1 MPSTPLR
8 RRQANS
14 LSLERLEDRM
24 VFNIGPIITEFVASN
39 DNSLEDGDGN
49 SSDWIEVY
57 NPTSE
62 TIDLAGW
69 HLTDRANN
77 LDKWTFPSVPQSI
90 LSPGEYLIV
99 FASSQETET
108 YIDPAGYLHADFAL
122 GADGEFLGLTD
133 PNENIVSSYAPAFP
147 QQLTDVS
154 YGVNVPVVSLIGDS
168 STTSAL
174 VPTSGALDTGASPIW
189 TQIGFNDASWAQSEA
204 GPAVGFD
211 TDPGHQPGPAN
222 GIELNNLRGSDL
234 TDLNND
240 GVLDVA
246 ISAGASTNSP
256 TGEEPPKALDN
267 SRSTKWLAFTAEGTF
282 YETRFLDGQPR
293 IVDNYTI
300 TSANDADERDPYS
313 WTLSGSNDGVNY
325 TVVDTRDA
333 QNFADRFET
342 RQYDFSNTDGYVYYR
357 FDFQTEYGVT
367 ANNQPVALQM
377 AEIELFSSQDLSMD
391 SIIDLDVE
399 ATWNTRRSSV
409 YQRVEFDVADP
420 AVLGA
425 MWLDMQYNDGFVA
438 YLNGVK
444 VVVAN
449 SPDSP
454 SWQSSALAPRS
465 DGDSFTPERFDLSAF
480 HSLLVSGTNVLAIHA
495 LNDNDLSSEMLSS
508 PRLSA
513 VLLPEVTPAAYYF
526 QTPTPG
532 AANGEGRLGFVD
544 TPTFSVEHGFYDEL
558 FTLTLAT
565 PTPSAQVYFTTNG
578 DAPTPE
584 TGLLYTGPI
593 TIDRTTVVKA
603 GAFREDYYDSVT
615 DTNSYIFLRDVVSQS
630 PSTTMAAGFP
640 TSWGNVSPDYGMDPD
655 VIGYFDANGA
665 PLGGDLFGGQ
675 YAGAIEDSLLSIPT
689 MSIVMDTD
697 ELFGPNGIYTNSTN
711 GGVAYERATSVELI
725 YPDGA
730 EGFQINAGI
739 RLQGGA
745 FRSHDLSKK
754 HSLRL
759 LFKDDYGPT
768 KLNFPLFGEDAS
780 TSFDTITLRM
790 ESNDGYAWSGAGT
803 QPQYA
808 RDAFGS
814 RSHAALGQVAPHGN
828 RVHLYINGVYW
839 GVYNPNERPDASF
852 AASYYGGD
860 KDNWDA
866 INDGSATDGNLDAWN
881 EMVALAYSAGPGAGS
896 ATARA
901 AAYQRLQGN
910 NPDGTNNPAF
920 EDFLDVDNYIDYLIV
935 NFYMGNVDWPHR
947 NWYAAR
953 ERGPES
959 TGFKFH
965 MWDAESTLNLF
976 GSNVNTNRLG
986 ANVEAAEPYSYL
998 RQNEEFRLRFAD
1010 RAQRALF
1017 NNGALTPNEAIAR
1030 YESVLAEMDEAIV
1043 AESARWGD
1051 MHRSTPL
1058 TSAQWEAESQSVID
1072 TFLTGRTSVFV
1083 NQLRAA
1089 GLYPSTNAP
1098 VFSQH
1103 GGSIPLTGFNLGMS
1117 STSGIIYYTADGSD
1131 PRDASGSPAG
1141 IAYTGPFAIAPGM
1154 TIKARALS
1162 GGVWSA
1168 LNEAS
1173 YDQLV
1178 LPGDYDGNYVVNDND
1193 YLVWRNAYGSTSSS
1207 ADGNGDGVVNAAD
1220 YTVWRDNFGQSLT
1233 FSQLVATSEPPVA
1246 EFLMAAATEVRP
1258 SERPPAPAERTDLD
1272 AAFLSVG
1279 ATTPF
1284 PPYGPSER
1292 LARTTYRPP
1301 LSKFADGSKELAL
1314 LMDAIVHRPATIGSR
1329 ELDDHR
1335 RSNEEIS
1342 SAVARDTALADLF
1355 ESIGDSGLGDSDGA
1369 ERAFRLLR
1377 YGLDSSD

>member
-1 MPSTPLR
+1 MPSRLSR
-8 RRQANS
+8 RYKYDS
-14 LSLERLEDRM
+14 LSLERLEDRLA
-24 VFNIGPIITEFVASN
+24 FNIGPIITEFVASN
-39 DNSLEDGDGN
+39 DNSFRDGAGN
-49 SSDWIEVY
+49 SSDWIEIY
-57 NPTSE
+57 NPTSQ

-77 LDKWTFPSVPQSI
+77 LDKWTFPSATQSI

-99 FASSQETET
+99 FASSQLTET

-122 GADGEFLGLTD
+122 GAEGEFLGLTD
-133 PNENIVSSYAPAFP
+133 PSENIVSSYAPAFP
-147 QQLTDVS
+147 QQRTDVS
-154 YGVNVPVVSLIGDS
+154 YGVNVSVVSLIGES
-168 STTSAL
+168 SITSAL

-189 TQIGFNDASWAQSEA
+189 TQIGFNDAGWAHSIT

-211 TDPGHQPGPAN
+211 SDPGHLPGPAN
-222 GIELNNLRGSDL
+222 GIKLNNLRGNDL
-234 TDLNND
+234 TDANHD

-246 ISAGASTNSP
+246 FSAGSSTNSP
-256 TGEEPPKALDN
+256 TGEEPAKALDN
-267 SRSTKWLAFTAEGTF
+267 NRSTKWLAFNSEGTF
-282 YETRFLDGQPR
+282 YETQFLDGQPR

-325 TVVDTRDA
+325 TVIDTRNS
-333 QNFADRFET
+333 QNFAARFET
-342 RQYDFSNTDGYVYYR
+342 RQYDFANTNGYVYYR

-367 ANNQPVALQM
+367 GDNQPVALQM
-377 AEIELFSSQDLSMD
+377 AEIELFSSQDFSMD
-391 SIIDLDVE
+391 SVVDLDIE
-399 ATWNTRRSSV
+399 AAWNAPRSSV
-409 YQRVEFDVADP
+409 YQRVDFNVADP
-420 AVLGA
+420 AALGA

-444 VVVAN
+444 IVVAN
-449 SPDSP
+449 SPEGP
-454 SWQSSALAPRS
+454 NWQSTALIPRS
-465 DGDSFTPERFDLSAF
+465 DGDSLTPQRFDLSAY
-480 HSLLVSGTNVLAIHA
+480 HSLLVPGTNVLAIHA
-495 LNDNDLSSEMLSS
+495 LNDNDSSSEMLSS

-513 VLLPEVTPAAYYF
+513 VLLSGATPTPYYF
-526 QTPTPG
+526 EATTPG

-544 TPTFSVEHGFYDEL
+544 TPTFSVEHGFFDAT
-558 FTLTLAT
+558 FSLTLAT
-565 PTPSAQVYFTTNG
+565 PTPGAQVYYTTNG
-578 DAPTPE
+578 DDPTPA

-603 GAFREDYYDSVT
+603 GAYREGYYDAVT
-615 DTNSYIFLRDVVSQS
+615 DTNSYFFLRDVVSQS
-630 PSTTMAAGFP
+630 PSTTLASGFP
-640 TSWGNVSPDYGMDPD
+640 ASWGGVSPDYGMDPD
-655 VIGYFDANGA
+655 VIGYFNANGVST
-665 PLGGDLFGGQ
+665 GGDLFGGQ
-675 YAGAIEDSLLSIPT
+675 YAAEIKDSLLSIPT

-711 GGVAYERATSVELI
+711 GGIAYERATSVEVI
-725 YPDGA
+725 YPDGT

-768 KLNFPLFGEDAS
+768 KLEFPLFGDGAVS
-780 TSFDTITLRM
+780 SFDTITLRM
-790 ESNDGYAWSGAGT
+790 ESNDGYAWDGAGT

-814 RSHAALGQVAPHGN
+814 RSQEALGQVAPHGN

-881 EMVALAYSAGPGAGS
+881 AMVSLAYAAGPGNAS

-901 AAYQRLQGN
+901 AAYQQLQGN
-910 NPDGTNNPAF
+910 NPDGSENLAY
-920 EDFLDVDNYIDYLIV
+920 EDYLDVDNYIDYLLV
-935 NFYMGNVDWPHR
+935 NFYVGNVDWPHR

-953 ERGPES
+953 ERGQDS
-959 TGFKFH
+959 TGYKFH
-965 MWDAESTLNLF
+965 MWDAESGMNLF
-976 GSNVNTNRLG
+976 GSNVNTNRLD
-986 ANVEAAEPYSYL
+986 ANVEAAEAYSYL
-998 RQNEEFRLRFAD
+998 RQNEAFRLRFAD

-1017 NNGALTPNEAIAR
+1017 NGGALTPAEAIKR
-1030 YESVLAEMDEAIV
+1030 YESVLAEMESAIV

-1058 TSAQWEAESQSVID
+1058 TAAQWEAESQSVIN

-1103 GGSIPLTGFNLGMS
+1103 GGDIPSSGFNLGMS
-1117 STSGIIYYTADGSD
+1117 ATSGVIYYTLNGLD
-1131 PRDASGSPAG
+1131 PRATNGTPAG
-1141 IAYTGPFAIAPGM
+1141 STYTGPVAIAPGM
-1154 TIKARALS
+1154 TVKARVLS

-1173 YDQLV
+1173 YDLLV
-1178 LPGDYDGNYVVNDND
+1178 LPGDYDGNYVVNQND
-1193 YLVWRNAYGSTSSS
+1193 YLVWKNAYGSTNSP

-1220 YTVWRDNFGQSLT
+1220 YTIWRDNVGLSFAMAQAMPVDTAPLLSSRSANDGFSVFEQATVRGEGDGSDEMALPIDLATLLVLNDVGVAPARPAYLSAPSSWADQSKLT
-1233 FSQLVATSEPPVA
+1233 LLITDSHLHRPTPAGLLSDELVRSMLEV
-1246 EFLMAAATEVRP
+1246 EAAAP
-1258 SERPPAPAERTDLD
+1258 FD
-1272 AAFLSVG
+1272 A
-1279 ATTPF
+1279 
-1284 PPYGPSER
+1284 
-1292 LARTTYRPP
+1292 
-1301 LSKFADGSKELAL
+1301 
-1314 LMDAIVHRPATIGSR
+1314 
-1329 ELDDHR
+1329 
-1335 RSNEEIS
+1335 
-1342 SAVARDTALADLF
+1342 ALADLYATTADARL
-1355 ESIGDSGLGDSDGA
+1355 GKGLGKQLNA
-1369 ERAFRLLR
+1369 TAF
-1377 YGLDSSD
+1377 